1 MHDRYTWRAGAPV
14 QAKKDRYFLAAGGLV
29 PRWQHLLQQIAF
41 EPRGFVLALADH
53 SLDARNPPRH
63 LGQAAVWLGPVRADA
78 TSEINRAP
86 YIQDTLA
93 SIAEAVHARRV
104 GQLRHHGPG

>member
-1 MHDRYTWRAGAPV
+1 MHDRYAWRARLPV
-14 QAKKDRYFLAAGGLV
+14 QAKKDRYFLAARGLV
-29 PRWQHLLQQIAF
+29 PWWQHLLQQIAF

-53 SLDARNPPRH
+53 SLDARNPPHH
-63 LGQAAVWLGPVRADA
+63 LARATVWFAPVRADA

-104 GQLRHHGPG
+104 GQLRPHGSG